1 MSPTPCPGWHP
12 AARPPHHSGQSLQG
26 MSLSTFRALSRRQ
39 LTQRLQ
45 VGLPGVSLGVLQ
57 LQLCEHAGGL
67 PAAALCSV
75 GLLCSFAAPGA
86 AKPALPALGLLVLGD
101 SAPTQSSKASR

>member
-1 MSPTPCPGWHP
+1 M
-12 AARPPHHSGQSLQG
+12 QG
-26 MSLSTFRALSRRQ
+26 CCDCSSVSTR
-39 LTQRLQ
+39 
-45 VGLPGVSLGVLQ
+45 
-57 LQLCEHAGGL
+57 GGL

-75 GLLCSFAAPGA
+75 GLLCSSAAPGA